1 MSSDET
7 VISSGETLSTTNES
21 KANIKAVVRE
31 WIRLYREIKAMTKK
45 RTELGAFLA
54 PLMKKTQV
62 ESYNLRDE
70 KTKMKHSVRNYK
82 TNISKKFLMD
92 TMNKFFENNPDVA
105 KEAVEFILNSRETK
119 TRSVLIDQPVA

>member
-1 MSSDET
+1 
-7 VISSGETLSTTNES
+7 
-21 KANIKAVVRE
+21 
-31 WIRLYREIKAMTKK
+31 MTKK
-45 RTELGAFLA
+45 RAELGAFLA

-70 KTKMKHSVRNYK
+70 KTKMKHSVRSYK
-82 TNISKKFLMD
+82 TNISKKFLVD

>member
-31 WIRLYREIKAMTKK
+31 WIRLDREIKAMTKK
-45 RTELGAFLA
+45 RAELGAFLA

-62 ESYNLRDE
+62 ECYNLRDE
-70 KTKMKHSVRNYK
+70 KTKMKHSVRSYK
-82 TNISKKFLMD
+82 TNISKKFLVD